1 MLVALASLIIHAYLA
16 WLLVGKI
23 GHIGVALALSIS
35 SWANTFFLLIIIIY
49 KKFWYISLIHLYT
62 LIKLFFASIFMG
74 VILVYM
80 EKELLLLVSN
90 ILEKNTLGQALVL
103 LVLIFSGIVSYF
115 ISALFLGV
123 FKYTDLKRYLK
134 K

>member
-1 MLVALASLIIHAYLA
+1 
-16 WLLVGKI
+16 
-23 GHIGVALALSIS
+23 
-35 SWANTFFLLIIIIY
+35 
-49 KKFWYISLIHLYT
+49 
-62 LIKLFFASIFMG
+62 
-74 VILVYM
+74 M